1 MIKNLLKKQFKK
13 LANLIGDEI
22 SVRTK
27 EIEENR
33 LIALGTILSNQQWS
47 LSSSNINDYEFK
59 IFSQYGDDGIIQYL
73 IKHLKIINQTF
84 IEFGVEDFSE
94 SNSRFLMMNNNW
106 SGFIMDGSAKHM
118 NNLKKQHWYW
128 KYNLKHK
135 VAFIDQDNINT
146 LLSDIGFNEVGLFHI
161 DLDGNDYFILKAL
174 DFSKLN
180 PAILILEYNSV
191 FGNERAISV
200 PYDKNF
206 IRTNAH
212 YSNLFF
218 GASLPALHHVATEKG
233 YALIGCALNG
243 HNAYYVRRDLLN
255 EKIQEKSLADSYVES
270 NFREGRDEK
279 YNLSYLSGGERLK
292 AIKGLT
298 VYNVITQ
305 ELEEL

>member
-27 EIEENR
+27 EIEDNR

-47 LSSSNINDYEFK
+47 LNSTNLNDYEFK

-73 IKHLKIINQTF
+73 IKHLKIINHTF

-106 SGFIMDGSAKHM
+106 SGFIMDGSTEHM

-128 KYNLKHK
+128 KYNLRHK
-135 VAFIDQDNINT
+135 VAFIDRDNINT
-146 LLSDIGFNEVGLFHI
+146 LLSASGFNEVGLFHI

-174 DFSKLN
+174 DFFKLN

-191 FGNERAISV
+191 FGCERAISV
-200 PYDKNF
+200 PYDQNF
-206 IRTNAH
+206 IRTHAH

-218 GASLPALHHVATEKG
+218 GASLPALHLAATEKG

-255 EKIQEKSLADSYVES
+255 LKVQERSLADAYIES
-270 NFREGRDEK
+270 NFRESRDEL
-279 YNLSYLSGGERLK
+279 YNLSYLSGTERLK

-298 VYNVITQ
+298 VFNVITQ

>member
-27 EIEENR
+27 ETEENR

-47 LSSSNINDYEFK
+47 LNSTNINDFEFK

-73 IKHLKIINQTF
+73 IKHLKIAHQTF

-106 SGFIMDGSAKHM
+106 SGFIMDGSAEHM
-118 NNLKKQHWYW
+118 NNLKNQHWYW

-135 VAFIDQDNINT
+135 VAFIDQDNINN
-146 LLSDIGFNEVGLFHI
+146 LLSDTGFKEVGLFHI

-174 DFSKLN
+174 DFSKLK
-180 PAILILEYNSV
+180 PSILILEYNSV

-206 IRTNAH
+206 VRTNAH

-218 GASLPALHHVATEKG
+218 GASLPALHLAATEKG

-255 EKIQEKSLADSYVES
+255 QHVQEKSLEDSFIES
-270 NFREGRDEK
+270 NFRESRDQQ
-279 YNLSYLSGGERLK
+279 YNLSYLSGENRLN

-298 VYNVITQ
+298 VFNVITQ
-305 ELEEL
+305 QLEEL

>member
-73 IKHLKIINQTF
+73 IKHLIIINQTF

-106 SGFIMDGSAKHM
+106 SGFIMDGSAEHM

-146 LLSDIGFNEVGLFHI
+146 LLSDTGFNDVGLFHI

-255 EKIQEKSLADSYVES
+255 EKIQEKSIADSYVES
-270 NFREGRDEK
+270 NFRESRDEL

-292 AIKGLT
+292 EIKGLT

>member
-1 MIKNLLKKQFKK
+1 
-13 LANLIGDEI
+13 
-22 SVRTK
+22 
-27 EIEENR
+27 
-33 LIALGTILSNQQWS
+33 
-47 LSSSNINDYEFK
+47 
-59 IFSQYGDDGIIQYL
+59 
-73 IKHLKIINQTF
+73 
-84 IEFGVEDFSE
+84 
-94 SNSRFLMMNNNW
+94 
-106 SGFIMDGSAKHM
+106 MDGSAEHM

-128 KYNLKHK
+128 KYNLKHI

-191 FGNERAISV
+191 FGHERAISV

-255 EKIQEKSLADSYVES
+255 EKIQEKSIADSYVES